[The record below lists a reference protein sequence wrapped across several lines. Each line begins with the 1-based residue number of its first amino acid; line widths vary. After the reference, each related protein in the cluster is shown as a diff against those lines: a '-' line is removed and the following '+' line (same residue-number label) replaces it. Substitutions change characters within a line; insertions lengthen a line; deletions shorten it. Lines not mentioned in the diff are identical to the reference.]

1 MLLLMMMMIRGTKII
16 SGHLIPTHQMSHCV
30 STTKN
35 YRLTLFTEII
45 AVYSKVHSKH
55 VYTLGRQHTKLWK
68 IKHVAYTVCACSRD
82 VRRHNPN
89 KNSGRKFLRM
99 KILLERRGIDVKKNY
114 AMMPPYCSIWGI
126 CAQLQGMGVRG
137 QVMVRQNAEELHR
150 WNIRRESTSEFQSV
164 T

>member
-1 MLLLMMMMIRGTKII
+1 
-16 SGHLIPTHQMSHCV
+16 MSHCV
-30 STTKN
+30 STTKT

-45 AVYSKVHSKH
+45 AVYSKGHSKH

-68 IKHVAYTVCACSRD
+68 IKHVAYTVWACSRD

-99 KILLERRGIDVKKNY
+99 KALLERRGIDVKKNY

-126 CAQLQGMGVRG
+126 CAQLQGMGVSGRRKRG
-137 QVMVRQNAEELHR
+137 GGDKSWSGKTPKSYIEEIYVER
-150 WNIRRESTSEFQSV
+150 VSV
-164 T
+164 NFRV